1 LGVDKPKGAR
11 GEKIICGSGSHGGP
25 LFGPPIF
32 LTMMKNFVGS
42 KRGAGVAQWLISLMP
57 AHRVFVDAFLGPGHI
72 LQTTRPAE
80 LNIGIEKDSATIAD
94 YLRRYAQTEPAIR
107 SAAAAI
113 VKGDCMTML
122 QAFKV
127 ESDWLI
133 YADPPYLSR
142 SCSRRYYREE
152 MMTESDHDRL
162 LSVLSILP
170 AKVMIS
176 GYQSDLYSIRLAS
189 WRTSSF
195 WTVNRRGKRVQE
207 FCWMNF
213 QPPALLHDTR
223 FVGNDFTDRQRIKR
237 KAERWKNKFQS
248 MRAYERQ
255 AVLESI
261 LTVRDP
267 INGNI

>member
-1 LGVDKPKGAR
+1 
-11 GEKIICGSGSHGGP
+11 
-25 LFGPPIF
+25 
-32 LTMMKNFVGS
+32 MNFVGS

-57 AHRVFVDAFLGPGHI
+57 AHRVFVDAFLGTGHI
-72 LQTTRPAE
+72 LQTKRPAE
-80 LNIGIEKDSATIAD
+80 LNIGIEKDACTIAD
-94 YLRRYAQTEPAIR
+94 YLRRHSQTESAIR
-107 SAAAAI
+107 SAKTIPAAI
-113 VKGDCMTML
+113 VKGDCLTML
-122 QAFKV
+122 KTFKV

-142 SCSRRYYREE
+142 SCARRYYREE
-152 MMTESDHDRL
+152 MMTEDEHDRL
-162 LSVLSILP
+162 LSVLSMLP

-176 GYQSDLYSIRLAS
+176 GYQSELYSMRLAG

-248 MRAYERQ
+248 MRADERQ
-255 AVLESI
+255 AVLESL
-261 LTVRDP
+261 LTVRDLQ
-267 INGNI
+267 